1 MATGIY
7 PAIGTPLYL
16 ASSNPQEPVW
26 AGMRDPTEAIP
37 DGSFS
42 MGIPLNAGITTSF
55 NVKYGTAPSGTAV
68 EIRYAMTP
76 DFDSEIVLDT
86 VPASGTDKIY
96 VWSSADVIELDGFIR
111 LKNTGGQTVTAAFGQ
126 QRASFSN

>member
-1 MATGIY
+1 MATGLY
-7 PAIGTPLYL
+7 PGLGKPLYL

-26 AGMRDPTEAIP
+26 ASMRHATVPIP

-42 MGIPLNAGITTSF
+42 LGIPLNAGITTSF
-55 NVKYGTAPSGTAV
+55 NVKFASAPSGTAV
-68 EIRYAMTP
+68 EVRYAMTP

-86 VPASGTDKIY
+86 MAASGTDKIY
-96 VWSSADVIELDGFIR
+96 VWSSANNIELDGFIR
-111 LKNTGGQTVTAAFGQ
+111 LKNTGGQTISTAYGQ